1 MKSSS
6 LNLNKDQLLDLL
18 RDFYILTNIQIVI
31 YDSNGNGIIGWP
43 GVRCPFCSLMYQ
55 HPETAE
61 KCEES
66 NRRSFRKCR
75 ATGKLTIYKC
85 HAGLVEA
92 TAPLKDDHM
101 TIGYIMFGQI
111 SDCAT
116 QEELETQLKSVL
128 KGYGIGLP
136 ADASEREQLFG
147 IVRKTPEQIR
157 AAGKILEA
165 CTFYVLL
172 KDLVQMQRQNFM
184 TNMNEFLMAHLSEDL
199 SVDRLTEEF
208 HISRNK
214 LYQASER
221 YLGVGIASYIKDLRI
236 KEAERLLKETDL
248 SVTEISDRVGF
259 TDYNYFHRVF
269 KAQTGMPAKKYRE
282 QYQNESAGQT

>member
-6 LNLNKDQLLDLL
+6 LNLNKDKLLDLL
-18 RDFYILTNIQIVI
+18 HDFYILTQIQIVI
-31 YDSNGNGIIGWP
+31 YDSDGNGIIGWP
-43 GVRCPFCSLMYQ
+43 GVRCPFCTLMYQ
-55 HPETAE
+55 NPETAQ

-66 NRRSFRKCR
+66 NHRSFRKCR

-92 TAPLKDDHM
+92 TAPLTDDGM
-101 TIGYIMFGQI
+101 VIGYIMFGQI
-111 SDCAT
+111 SDSAT
-116 QEELETQLKSVL
+116 DEELKTQLKSVL
-128 KGYGIGLP
+128 KKYGTKLP
-136 ADASEREQLFG
+136 DDESEQEALYH

-172 KDLVQMQRQNFM
+172 KDLVRMQRQNFM
-184 TNMNEFLMAHLSEDL
+184 NNMNEFLKSHLSEDL

-214 LYQASER
+214 LYQATER
-221 YLGVGIASYIKDLRI
+221 YLGVGIASYIKNLRI

-248 SVTEISDRVGF
+248 TITEISDRVGF
-259 TDYNYFHRVF
+259 ADYNYFHRVF
-269 KAQTGMPAKKYRE
+269 KAKTGISAKKYRKLYRE
-282 QYQNESAGQT
+282 QSEDTL